1 MDLRPHARV
10 HSHQRRLPELVGRGE
25 EKTLQ
30 FRKKHD
36 EVAVAN
42 IEALPNQLRSQVLL
56 DALPW
61 IEDITGK
68 TVVIKY
74 GGAAMVAGELRDAV
88 VDDIIMLKLMG
99 ANPIIVHGGGP
110 NINAMLKRLD
120 IPTHFEGGQRVTDDQ
135 TMEVVKMTLVGQ
147 VNQDLVSAIN
157 RHGSVAV
164 GLNGADAK
172 IIQAEPL
179 DSKLGRVGKVKSINT
194 RLIEDLLAADYI
206 PVIATVGYG
215 DDGDYNINAD
225 TVAGEVAAAVGAQKI
240 VFITDVDG
248 IYKDFDDK
256 TTLISRMALSEA
268 AALADEGTMSSG
280 MIPKINACV
289 TALSAGVRKAHIING
304 TVAHSLVLEIF
315 TDSGVGTLIMRH
327 QNDSMDPDFVEAP
340 VSNFA
345 SKLDQSIQTIGRSE

>member
-1 MDLRPHARV
+1 M
-10 HSHQRRLPELVGRGE
+10 QY
-25 EKTLQ
+25 
-30 FRKKHD
+30 RKKYD
-36 EVAVAN
+36 EVDVAD
-42 IEALPNQLRSQVLL
+42 IDALPNQLRARVLL

-68 TVVIKY
+68 TVVIKS

-120 IPTHFEGGQRVTDDQ
+120 IPTHFEGGQRVTDEQ
-135 TMEVVKMTLVGQ
+135 TMEIVKMTLVGQ

-157 RHGSVAV
+157 KHGSVAV
-164 GLNGADAK
+164 GLTGADAK

-179 DSKLGRVGKVKSINT
+179 DPKPWRVGKVKSINT

-225 TVAGEVAAAVGAQKI
+225 TVAGE
-240 VFITDVDG
+240 
-248 IYKDFDDK
+248 
-256 TTLISRMALSEA
+256 
-268 AALADEGTMSSG
+268 
-280 MIPKINACV
+280 
-289 TALSAGVRKAHIING
+289 
-304 TVAHSLVLEIF
+304 
-315 TDSGVGTLIMRH
+315 MRGG
-327 QNDSMDPDFVEAP
+327 
-340 VSNFA
+340 
-345 SKLDQSIQTIGRSE
+345 GRCAEDRLHHRCRRHLHGLR

>member
-1 MDLRPHARV
+1 M
-10 HSHQRRLPELVGRGE
+10 
-25 EKTLQ
+25 Q
-30 FRKKHD
+30 FRKQYAELD
-36 EVAVAN
+36 VDD
-42 IEALPNQLRSQVLL
+42 IDTLPNTVRARVLL

-99 ANPIIVHGGGP
+99 ANPVIVHGGGP

-120 IPTHFEGGQRVTDDQ
+120 IPVHFENGQRVTDDQ
-135 TMEVVKMTLVGQ
+135 TMEIVKMTLVGQ
-147 VNQDLVSAIN
+147 VNQDRGSAIN
-157 RHGSVAV
+157 KHGAVAV
-164 GLNGADAK
+164 GRNGADAK
-172 IIQAEPL
+172 IIKATPL
-179 DSKLGRVGKVKSINT
+179 DPALGRVGKVESINT
-194 RLIEDLLAADYI
+194 TLIEDLLAADYI

-215 DDGDYNINAD
+215 EDGDFNINAD
-225 TVAGEVAAAVGAQKI
+225 TVAGEIAASLGAQKI

-248 IYKDFDDK
+248 IYTDFDDK
-256 TTLISRMALSEA
+256 STLVLRMALSEA
-268 AALADEGTMSSG
+268 VELAESGTMSSG

-289 TALSAGVRKAHIING
+289 TALSAGVAKAHIING

-315 TDSGVGTLIMRH
+315 TDAGVGTLIVRH
-327 QNDSMDPDFVEAP
+327 KDDGMSPGFVEAP

-345 SKLDQSIQTIGRSE
+345 SKLEQSIQTIGRGE

>member
-1 MDLRPHARV
+1 M
-10 HSHQRRLPELVGRGE
+10 
-25 EKTLQ
+25 Q
-30 FRKKHD
+30 FRKQYK
-36 EVAVAN
+36 EVEVAN
-42 IEALPNQLRSQVLL
+42 IDMLPNQVRSRVLL

-120 IPTHFEGGQRVTDDQ
+120 IPTRFENGQRVTDEE
-135 TMEVVKMTLVGQ
+135 TMEIVKMTLVGQ

-157 RHGSVAV
+157 KHGSVAV

-179 DSKLGRVGKVKSINT
+179 DAALGRVGKVKAINT
-194 RLIEDLLAADYI
+194 TLIEDLLAADYI

-215 DDGDYNINAD
+215 SDGDYNINAD
-225 TVAGEVAAAVGAQKI
+225 TVAGEIAAAVGAQKI

-248 IYKDFDDK
+248 IYTDFGDK
-256 TTLISRMALSEA
+256 STLVMRMALSEA
-268 AALADEGTMSSG
+268 VEMAESGTMSSG

-289 TALSAGVRKAHIING
+289 TALSAGVKKAHIING
-304 TVAHSLVLEIF
+304 TLPHSLVLEIF
-315 TDSGVGTLIMRH
+315 TDTGVGTLVVRH
-327 QNDSMDPDFVEAP
+327 HDDYMDPDFVEAP

-345 SKLDQSIQTIGRSE
+345 SKLEQSIQTIGRGE

>member
-1 MDLRPHARV
+1 M
-10 HSHQRRLPELVGRGE
+10 
-25 EKTLQ
+25 Q

-289 TALSAGVRKAHIING
+289 TAL
-304 TVAHSLVLEIF
+304 L
-315 TDSGVGTLIMRH
+315 
-327 QNDSMDPDFVEAP
+327 
-340 VSNFA
+340 
-345 SKLDQSIQTIGRSE
+345 

>member
-1 MDLRPHARV
+1 MAERPWWQA
-10 HSHQRRLPELVGRGE
+10 S
-25 EKTLQ
+25 
-30 FRKKHD
+30 
-36 EVAVAN
+36 
-42 IEALPNQLRSQVLL
+42 S
-56 DALPW
+56 
-61 IEDITGK
+61 
-68 TVVIKY
+68 
-74 GGAAMVAGELRDAV
+74 RDAV

-120 IPTHFEGGQRVTDDQ
+120 IPTHFEGGQRVTDEQ
-135 TMEVVKMTLVGQ
+135 TMEIVKMTLVGQ

-157 RHGSVAV
+157 KHGSVAV

-179 DSKLGRVGKVKSINT
+179 DPKLGRVGKVKSINT

-225 TVAGEVAAAVGAQKI
+225 TVAGEIAAAVGAQKI

-248 IYKDFDDK
+248 IYTDFDDK
-256 TTLISRMALSEA
+256 STLVFRMALSEA
-268 AALADEGTMSSG
+268 VELRQRGHDVRAG

-304 TVAHSLVLEIF
+304 TVPHSLVLEIF
-315 TDSGVGTLIMRH
+315 TDSGVGTLIVRH
-327 QNDSMDPDFVEAP
+327 QDRFDGSG
-340 VSNFA
+340 
-345 SKLDQSIQTIGRSE
+345 LRRGTG

>member
-1 MDLRPHARV
+1 M
-10 HSHQRRLPELVGRGE
+10 
-25 EKTLQ
+25 Q
-30 FRKKHD
+30 FRKQYAELD
-36 EVAVAN
+36 VDD
-42 IEALPNQLRSQVLL
+42 IDTLPNTVRARVLL

-74 GGAAMVAGELRDAV
+74 GGAAMVAGDLRDAV

-99 ANPIIVHGGGP
+99 ANPVIVHGGGP

-120 IPTHFEGGQRVTDDQ
+120 IPVHFENGQRVTDEQ
-135 TMEVVKMTLVGQ
+135 TMEIVKMTLVGQ

-157 RHGSVAV
+157 KHGSVAV

-172 IIQAEPL
+172 IIKATPL
-179 DSKLGRVGKVKSINT
+179 DPALGRVGKVESINT
-194 RLIEDLLAADYI
+194 TLIEDLLAADYI

-215 DDGDYNINAD
+215 EDGDFNINAD
-225 TVAGEVAAAVGAQKI
+225 TVAGEIAASLGAQKI

-248 IYKDFDDK
+248 IYTDFDDK
-256 TTLISRMALSEA
+256 STLVLRMALSEA
-268 AALADEGTMSSG
+268 VELAESGTMSSG

-289 TALSAGVRKAHIING
+289 TALSAGVAKAHIING

-315 TDSGVGTLIMRH
+315 TDAGVGTLIVRH
-327 QNDSMDPDFVEAP
+327 KDDGMSPGFVEAP

-345 SKLDQSIQTIGRSE
+345 SKLEQSIQTIGRGE

>member
-1 MDLRPHARV
+1 MKYREQV
-10 HSHQRRLPELVGRGE
+10 Q
-25 EKTLQ
+25 
-30 FRKKHD
+30 
-36 EVAVAN
+36 EVA
-42 IEALPNQLRSQVLL
+42 IEDVDQLPKAAHAKVLIE
-56 DALPW
+56 ALPW

-74 GGAAMVAGELRDAV
+74 GGAAMVEESLRSAV
-88 VDDIIMLKLMG
+88 VDDIILLKLMG

-110 NINAMLKRLD
+110 YINEMLGRLEL
-120 IPTHFEGGQRVTDDQ
+120 PVKFENGQRVTDPE
-135 TMEVVKMTLVGQ
+135 TMAVVKMTLVGK
-147 VNQDLVSAIN
+147 VNQELVSAIN
-157 RHGSVAV
+157 AHGSIAV

-179 DSKLGRVGKVKSINT
+179 DSTLGRVGKVTKVDT
-194 RLIEDLLAADYI
+194 TLIEDLLSADYI

-248 IYKDFDDK
+248 IYTDFSDK
-256 TTLISRMALSEA
+256 STLIGRMALQEA
-268 AALADEGTMSSG
+268 VDLAESGTMSSG

-289 TALSAGVRKAHIING
+289 TALSAGVNKAHIING
-304 TVAHSLVLEIF
+304 TSPHSLVLEIF
-315 TDSGVGTLIMRH
+315 TVDGVGTMVMREMG
-327 QNDSMDPDFVEAP
+327 DDFDPEFVEAP

-345 SKLDQSIQTIGRSE
+345 SKLSVGIQTLGKERQ

>member
-1 MDLRPHARV
+1 M
-10 HSHQRRLPELVGRGE
+10 QY
-25 EKTLQ
+25 
-30 FRKKHD
+30 RKKYD
-36 EVAVAN
+36 EVDVAD
-42 IEALPNQLRSQVLL
+42 IDALPNQLRARVLL

-120 IPTHFEGGQRVTDDQ
+120 IPTHFEGGQRVTDEQ
-135 TMEVVKMTLVGQ
+135 TMEIVKMTLVGQ

-157 RHGSVAV
+157 KHGSVAV

-179 DSKLGRVGKVKSINT
+179 DPKLGRVGKVKSINT

-225 TVAGEVAAAVGAQKI
+225 TVAGEIAAAVGAQKI

-248 IYKDFDDK
+248 IYTDFDDK
-256 TTLISRMALSEA
+256 STLVFRMALSEA
-268 AALADEGTMSSG
+268 VELANEGTMSSG

-289 TALSAGVRKAHIING
+289 TALSAGVRKAHIGPPFACPRDLYRFGCRYAHRAPPRRFDGSGLRRG
-304 TVAHSLVLEIF
+304 TGEQLRKQARPIH
-315 TDSGVGTLIMRH
+315 
-327 QNDSMDPDFVEAP
+327 PDHRKE
-340 VSNFA
+340 
-345 SKLDQSIQTIGRSE
+345 

>member
-1 MDLRPHARV
+1 MLYRNKSAEIDIDKVGDLSHAARAKV
-10 HSHQRRLPELVGRGE
+10 L
-25 EKTLQ
+25 
-30 FRKKHD
+30 
-36 EVAVAN
+36 
-42 IEALPNQLRSQVLL
+42 IE
-56 DALPW
+56 ALPW

-99 ANPIIVHGGGP
+99 ANPVIVHGGGP
-110 NINAMLKRLD
+110 NINAMLERVGLPVK
-120 IPTHFEGGQRVTDDQ
+120 FENGLRVTDEE
-135 TMEVVKMTLVGQ
+135 TMEIVKMTLIGQ
-147 VNQDLVSAIN
+147 VNQELVSAIN

-179 DSKLGRVGKVKSINT
+179 SPTSRRVGKVRKIDT
-194 RLIEDLLAADYI
+194 TLIEDLIHTDYI

-215 DDGDYNINAD
+215 EDGDFNINAD
-225 TVAGEVAAAVGAQKI
+225 TAAGEIAAAIGAQKI

-248 IYKDFDDK
+248 LYTDFSDK
-256 TTLISRMALSEA
+256 STLVLRASLSEVVE
-268 AALADEGTMSSG
+268 LAESGTMSSG

-289 TALSAGVRKAHIING
+289 TALSAGVKKAHIING
-304 TVAHSLVLEIF
+304 TTPHSLVLEIF
-315 TDSGVGTLIMRH
+315 TDEGVGTMVMRH
-327 QNDSMDPDFVEAP
+327 HDDSVDPGFVEAP

-345 SKLDQSIQTIGRSE
+345 SKLERSIQSIGRS

>member
-1 MDLRPHARV
+1 M
-10 HSHQRRLPELVGRGE
+10 
-25 EKTLQ
+25 Q

-42 IEALPNQLRSQVLL
+42 IEALPNQLRLPGPARCVAL
-56 DALPW
+56 DRGHH
-61 IEDITGK
+61 GK

-268 AALADEGTMSSG
+268 AALPTRAR
-280 MIPKINACV
+280 C
-289 TALSAGVRKAHIING
+289 R
-304 TVAHSLVLEIF
+304 VA
-315 TDSGVGTLIMRH
+315 
-327 QNDSMDPDFVEAP
+327 
-340 VSNFA
+340 
-345 SKLDQSIQTIGRSE
+345 

>member
-1 MDLRPHARV
+1 M
-10 HSHQRRLPELVGRGE
+10 
-25 EKTLQ
+25 Q

-256 TTLISRMALSEA
+256 TALISRMALSEA

>member
-1 MDLRPHARV
+1 MIFRE
-10 HSHQRRLPELVGRGE
+10 QREIIDI
-25 EKTLQ
+25 
-30 FRKKHD
+30 D
-36 EVAVAN
+36 EVGALSNSARAKVL
-42 IEALPNQLRSQVLL
+42 IE
-56 DALPW
+56 ALPW

-68 TVVIKY
+68 TIVIKY

-120 IPTHFEGGQRVTDDQ
+120 MPVRFENGQRVTDEA

-147 VNQDLVSAIN
+147 VNQELVSAIN

-179 DSKLGRVGKVKSINT
+179 DEKLGRVGKVKKVDT
-194 RLIEDLLAADYI
+194 TLIEDLLAVDYI
-206 PVIATVGYG
+206 PVIATVGYSE
-215 DDGDYNINAD
+215 DGDYNINAD
-225 TVAGEVAAAVGAQKI
+225 TAAGEIAAAIGAQKI

-248 IYKDFDDK
+248 IYTDFSDK
-256 TTLISRMALSEA
+256 STLVLRASLSEMVK
-268 AALADEGTMSSG
+268 LAESGTMSSG

-289 TALSAGVRKAHIING
+289 TALSAGVSKAHIING
-304 TVAHSLVLEIF
+304 TTPHALVLEIF
-315 TDSGVGTLIMRH
+315 TDAGVGTMVMRH
-327 QNDSMDPDFVEAP
+327 HDDSIDPGFFEAP

-345 SKLDQSIQTIGRSE
+345 SKLDQSIQSIGRR

>member
-1 MDLRPHARV
+1 MIFRE
-10 HSHQRRLPELVGRGE
+10 QREIIDI
-25 EKTLQ
+25 
-30 FRKKHD
+30 D
-36 EVAVAN
+36 EVGALSNSARAKVL
-42 IEALPNQLRSQVLL
+42 IE
-56 DALPW
+56 ALPW

-68 TVVIKY
+68 TIVIKY

-120 IPTHFEGGQRVTDDQ
+120 MPVKFENGQRVTDEA

-147 VNQDLVSAIN
+147 VNQELVSAIN

-179 DSKLGRVGKVKSINT
+179 DERLGRVGKVKKVDT
-194 RLIEDLLAADYI
+194 TLIEDLLAVDYI
-206 PVIATVGYG
+206 PVIATVGYSE
-215 DDGDYNINAD
+215 DGDYNINAD
-225 TVAGEVAAAVGAQKI
+225 TAAGEIAAAIGAQKI

-248 IYKDFDDK
+248 IYTDFSDK
-256 TTLISRMALSEA
+256 STLVLRASLSEMVK
-268 AALADEGTMSSG
+268 LAESGTMSSG

-289 TALSAGVRKAHIING
+289 TALSAGVSKAHIING
-304 TVAHSLVLEIF
+304 TTPHALVLEIF
-315 TDSGVGTLIMRH
+315 TDAGVGTMVMRH
-327 QNDSMDPDFVEAP
+327 HDDSIDPGFVEAP

-345 SKLDQSIQTIGRSE
+345 SKLDQSIQSIGRR

>member
-1 MDLRPHARV
+1 M
-10 HSHQRRLPELVGRGE
+10 
-25 EKTLQ
+25 Q

-147 VNQDLVSAIN
+147 VN
-157 RHGSVAV
+157 R
-164 GLNGADAK
+164 
-172 IIQAEPL
+172 
-179 DSKLGRVGKVKSINT
+179 
-194 RLIEDLLAADYI
+194 
-206 PVIATVGYG
+206 
-215 DDGDYNINAD
+215 
-225 TVAGEVAAAVGAQKI
+225 
-240 VFITDVDG
+240 
-248 IYKDFDDK
+248 
-256 TTLISRMALSEA
+256 IS
-268 AALADEGTMSSG
+268 
-280 MIPKINACV
+280 
-289 TALSAGVRKAHIING
+289 
-304 TVAHSLVLEIF
+304 
-315 TDSGVGTLIMRH
+315 
-327 QNDSMDPDFVEAP
+327 
-340 VSNFA
+340 
-345 SKLDQSIQTIGRSE
+345 